1 MTQNNISI
9 HSVDDCLQ
17 MSLCI
22 PAYQRPYKW
31 SIQSI
36 NEMLRDIH
44 AAIEKSKGYSGFK
57 YRMGT
62 IILHQNNDI
71 LDIVDGQQR
80 IVSLSLIN
88 LYLDNTFENNIIQ
101 FAFKDKISQSNI
113 HNN

>member
-9 HSVDDCLQ
+9 HSVNDCLKMQ
-17 MSLCI
+17 LNI

-31 SIQSI
+31 GIQSI
-36 NEMLRDIH
+36 NEMLRDIQN
-44 AAIEKSKGYSGFK
+44 AIEKSKGHSGFK

-88 LYLDNTFENNIIQ
+88 LYLDNTFKNNIIQ